1 MPAVYLC
8 NVTGDGLSPATAH
21 RPNVPAGTL
30 YACLMIHEAKARAI
44 IVSPDNTLTGT
55 GITKL
60 VQGTDWANLRTLAT
74 TTSPTAP
81 QLAAVNT
88 WLTNNSYPVYTV
100 PTPTWAQTIHYVARL
115 VNPAAD
121 LDLTQVG

>member
-8 NVTGDGLSPATAH
+8 NVTGDGQSATTAY
-21 RPNVPAGTL
+21 RPNLPAGTQF
-30 YACLMIHEAKARAI
+30 ACLMIHEAKARAV
-44 IVSPDNTLTGT
+44 IVSPDTTLTGT
-55 GITKL
+55 GIIKL
-60 VQGTDWANLRTLAT
+60 IQATDWADLRTKAA
-74 TTSPTAP
+74 TTSPNATI
-81 QLAAVNT
+81 LAAINT
-88 WLTNNSYPVYTV
+88 WLTTNGYPVYTT